1 MRGHVLAPDVGD
13 EGQGNVAELR
23 ALADAAAAAAML
35 TLLLQVIPEDVRAT
49 VLNLFR

>member
-23 ALADAAAAAAML
+23 ALAAAAAAAML

>member
-1 MRGHVLAPDVGD
+1 VGD

-23 ALADAAAAAAML
+23 ALAAAAAAAAAML